1 MTLQGI
7 AFATGCIICHV
18 PRSAVYV
25 PHFCFIST
33 FLLDELYHF
42 CIFQLVSDM
51 EISLRA
57 ELFEVLPM

>member
-33 FLLDELYHF
+33 FLLDELYSF
-42 CIFQLVSDM
+42 LY
-51 EISLRA
+51 ISTR
-57 ELFEVLPM
+57 F